1 MRAGSTEGQFFK
13 RTVIGAAA
21 LTLVVWAVDSV
32 LPHDPI
38 PVAPFGEPWLTI
50 VGGVGIWVGLVA
62 ISHVARWI
70 YLIVTG
76 REANLGD

>member
-1 MRAGSTEGQFFK
+1 MRAGLTEGQFFK

-21 LTLVVWAVDSV
+21 LTLIVGAVDRV

-50 VGGVGIWVGLVA
+50 VPGVVLWVGLVA

-70 YLIVTG
+70 YLIITG
-76 REANLGD
+76 REPNLGN